1 MHILTLTPGA
11 SIGAALNAL
20 PPEGDATLRLPAGVF
35 REKVEL
41 TRPHTR
47 LLGVSP
53 EKTRI
58 VFGDCAN
65 AIHADG
71 QPYNTFRTATLRVLA
86 DNVCLENLCVEN
98 DAADPARNGQCV
110 ALYVYGDRFAARNCH
125 FLSTQ
130 DTLFCGPL
138 PDDLILR
145 YDGFLPDAARYR
157 EGSLSQHYEDC
168 VIAGSVDF
176 IFGCADALFSR
187 CTLRSV
193 FDGRDGGF
201 VAAPAHSLKQ
211 TRGFVFADCDFTGEG
226 VSQGSVFL
234 ARPWR
239 DFGKAS
245 FLSCCLGAHIA
256 PALFDPW
263 NDTRRDRTAR
273 FGYFDLGGS
282 RIAPVCWGRALTQ
295 EEAGVTLSRAA
306 YINPS

>member
-1 MHILTLTPGA
+1 MLTINLTPGA
-11 SIGAALNAL
+11 SVAAALAAL
-20 PPEGDATLRLPAGVF
+20 PPEGEALILLPAGVF
-35 REKVEL
+35 REKLEL

-47 LLGVSP
+47 LRGVSP
-53 EKTRI
+53 DQTHI

-71 QPYNTFRTATLRVLA
+71 QPYNTFRTATLRILA
-86 DNVCLENLCVEN
+86 EDVRLEDLTVEN
-98 DAADPARNGQCV
+98 DAVDPAQNGQCV

-145 YDGFLPDAARYR
+145 YDGFLPDAARYA
-157 EGSLSQHYEDC
+157 EGSFSQRYDDC
-168 VIAGSVDF
+168 LIEGSVDF
-176 IFGCADALFSR
+176 IFGCGDALFSR

-211 TRGFVFADCDFTGEG
+211 IKGFVFADCDFTGTGISE
-226 VSQGSVFL
+226 GSVFL

-245 FLSCCLGAHIA
+245 FLFCRLGTHIA

-273 FGYFDLGGS
+273 FAYFDLAGQS
-282 RIAPVCWGRALTQ
+282 ISPVCWGHPLS
-295 EEAGVTLSRAA
+295 EDEAKGELSRSGN
-306 YINPS
+306 INP